1 MDGESTSRVLL
12 VHCVDSLLTCADFIN
27 IVLSTP
33 AQESVLFGN
42 CVCHCSG
49 KIATVDT
56 ILRTE
61 SVLPCNQCS
70 FLVGDFTVM

>member
-1 MDGESTSRVLL
+1 MGRVHVLL
-12 VHCVDSLLTCADFIN
+12 VHCVDILLTCEDFIN

-42 CVCHCSG
+42 CVCHCSSQIG
-49 KIATVDT
+49 TDT

-61 SVLPCNQCS
+61 SVLPSNQCS